1 MLCNLAGLHWECDGC
16 SQSEALL
23 LEFDCH
29 FRLPGVIII
38 ESLSSLWNGAVCV

>member
-1 MLCNLAGLHWECDGC
+1 MQLGRIALGMRWLQPERN
-16 SQSEALL
+16 LL
-23 LEFDCH
+23 LESDCH